1 MLDSFFLSGAE
12 RPVWLW
18 PQHDPRLVALSV
30 LLAVVA
36 SVMALHMA
44 TLAQRAQAGMARQ
57 VALFTSALALGGGIW
72 GMHFIGMLAFSACA
86 RGQFDVLLTFVS
98 ILPGVLASWVALALL
113 TRSELT
119 GKLLLGGGVV
129 VGAGIGTMHY
139 VGMVASSVWPMMRYD
154 PWGFALSM
162 VLAVLL
168 AVVGLWVRFGLQRH
182 LAWNAWPLNGVAG
195 SVMGLAIAAMHY
207 TGMDALRF
215 AGPVAT
221 DSPNG
226 PTSQLLLALAI
237 AVVTVFAGA
246 LVVAINVGLRFRQ
259 LFLEAQQSESRLRA
273 VMDTAID
280 GIIMIDGRGTVQSYN
295 SAAQRILGWSA
306 EQVIGRNVHMLMP
319 EPHHSAHDGYLQHH
333 LRTGEERIIG
343 TGREVQALHQD
354 GSLVPIRLA
363 VGRVQLPGPPLFV
376 GFISDIRERRAIEA
390 SLRESE
396 EKFRSL
402 IDNIPGV
409 TFRAQVDGQWRLL
422 FISDAIEALTGWPAE
437 DFLAR
442 RILLADLIPPAEWQ
456 QVQTRI
462 GQALAQGQ
470 AFEAECRLRHRDG
483 SLRWVSGTGRGVTD
497 SQGRLQWIDGV
508 LVDTTERHA
517 RNAEFESTVHAIWR
531 SQAVVEFDLQGQVL
545 TANANFLSLTG
556 YTLEAIQG
564 QHHRMFC
571 TPSTVQDPSYGA
583 LWARLASG
591 EFASGEFL
599 RLGKHGREVWMYAT
613 YNPIFDAEGQPFK
626 IVKIATDLSLRR
638 AMEQEMRHAKERAEH
653 AAAARSMFLANMSH
667 EIRTPMNAIIGFTEA
682 LQDSALDAVQRR
694 HLGTVHHAARSM
706 LRLLNDILD
715 TAKLEKGAVELE
727 LADFS
732 LRELCGQILAS
743 LRITAQRKGLELRL
757 DYPHTLPDVLHGDAL
772 RVQQILVNLL
782 GNALKFTEQGQVTL
796 RVAYHAGELLLEV
809 QDTGIGIASD
819 KLERIFDPFA
829 QADASTTRRF
839 GGTGLGT
846 TISRQL
852 SELMHGSI
860 SVQSTL
866 GQGSCFTVRL
876 PLPLGK
882 APITLPTL
890 HSSNLRPLRIL
901 AVDDVADNLELLQLT
916 LSRSNHQITPA
927 YGGQQA
933 VELFMQ
939 QAFDLVLMD
948 LQMPCVDGLE
958 ATRRI
963 RTFEQTQQRRPVPI
977 IALSASVLEQD
988 RRNALAAGM
997 DGFADKPLDPQ
1008 RLHLEMARVLD
1019 IRPVDNSNPTLV
1031 PIAPVAVALPPAV
1044 GPQAGP
1050 EPAIDWEKGLRLWTR
1065 LDVFSAALGRFM
1077 QEQQNT
1083 PETLIALLAQQD
1095 WTALRATAHRL
1106 RGAAGNLALTQ
1117 VHNGAV
1123 QLELAA
1129 QQAHLPQMQTLVPAL
1144 SAALAAAAQALQTVQ
1159 TQAATASQDTL
1170 GLAPSVLSAAQ
1181 QVQAL
1186 QALEQLQTALAQA
1199 ELPEAPLHTLAQLLH
1214 ALSLEPL
1221 QQALDHFDFDRAQH
1235 CLERL
1240 RMQLQAATLQT
1251 SPIEKAP

>member
-113 TRSELT
+113 TRAELT
-119 GKLLLGGGVV
+119 GKLLLSGGVV
-129 VGAGIGTMHY
+129 VGAGIGAMHY
-139 VGMVASSVWPMMRYD
+139 VGMAASSVGPMMRYD
-154 PWGFALSM
+154 PWGFALSI

-168 AVVGLWVRFGLQRH
+168 AMVALWVRFGLQRH

-306 EQVIGRNVHMLMP
+306 EQVLGRNVHMLMP

-333 LRTGEERIIG
+333 IRTGEERIIG
-343 TGREVQALHQD
+343 TGREVEALHQD
-354 GSLVPIRLA
+354 GSVVPIRLA

-376 GFISDIRERRAIEA
+376 GFISDISQRRAIEA

-402 IDNIPGV
+402 ISNIPGV
-409 TFRAQVDGQWRLL
+409 TFRSQLNDNWPLL
-422 FISDAIEALTGWPAE
+422 FISDTVHTLTGWTAE
-437 DFLAR
+437 DFLAG
-442 RILLADLIPPAEWQ
+442 RIHFAQLIAPEDWQ
-456 QVQTRI
+456 SVQAAVTQAVQQGTPFQV
-462 GQALAQGQ
+462 
-470 AFEAECRLRHRDG
+470 EYRLKHRDG

-497 SQGRLQWIDGV
+497 PQGGLQWIDGV

-531 SQAVVEFDLQGQVL
+531 SQAVVEFDLQGRVL
-545 TANANFLSLTG
+545 TANTNFLNLTG
-556 YTLEAIQG
+556 YALEEIQG

-571 TPSTVQDPSYGA
+571 PPGTVQDPAYGA
-583 LWARLASG
+583 LWTRLASG

-613 YNPIFDAEGQPFK
+613 YNPILDAEGQPFK

-638 AMEQEMRHAKERAEH
+638 AMEQELRHAKERAEQ

-682 LQDSALDAVQRR
+682 LQDSPLDAVQRR

-757 DYPHTLPDVLHGDAL
+757 DYPDTLPDVLYGDAL

-782 GNALKFTEQGQVTL
+782 GNALKFTEQGHVTL
-796 RVAYHAGELLLEV
+796 HVAYHAGELLLEV
-809 QDTGIGIASD
+809 QDTGIGIAAD

-860 SVQSTL
+860 GVRSTL
-866 GQGSCFTVRL
+866 GKGSTFSVRL

-882 APITLPTL
+882 TPIAPPTLP
-890 HSSNLRPLRIL
+890 SNSLRPLRIL

-916 LSRSNHQITPA
+916 LSRSNHQMTPA

-939 QAFDLVLMD
+939 QPFDLVLMD

-963 RTFEQTQQRRPVPI
+963 RAFEQAQQRRPVPI

-1019 IRPVDNSNPTLV
+1019 IRPVDNSSPMV
-1031 PIAPVAVALPPAV
+1031 PPLAPVAVPLPAAW

-1065 LDVFSAALGRFM
+1065 LDLFSAALGRFV

-1083 PETLIALLAQQD
+1083 PESLATLLAQQD
-1095 WTALRATAHRL
+1095 WPTLRATAHRL

-1117 VHNGAV
+1117 VHDAAV

-1129 QQAHLPQMQTLVPAL
+1129 QQGHLPRMQTLVPAL
-1144 SAALAAAAQALQTVQ
+1144 SDALAAAAQALQAVQ
-1159 TQAATASQDTL
+1159 THAPASQDAL
-1170 GLAPSVLSAAQ
+1170 GLVPSVLSASQ
-1181 QVQAL
+1181 QTQAL

-1199 ELPEAPLHTLAQLLH
+1199 ELPEAPLHTLAQLLP
-1214 ALSLEPL
+1214 ALALEPL
-1221 QQALDHFDFDRAQH
+1221 QQAIDHFDFDRAQH

-1240 RMQLQAATLQT
+1240 RVQLPPATT
-1251 SPIEKAP
+1251 EEPT

>member
-1 MLDSFFLSGAE
+1 MLDAFFLSGAE

-30 LLAVVA
+30 LLAIVA

-86 RGQFDVLLTFVS
+86 RGQFDAFLTFLS
-98 ILPGVLASWVALALL
+98 ILPSVFASWVALALL
-113 TRSELT
+113 IRSELT

-129 VGAGIGTMHY
+129 VGTGIGTMHY
-139 VGMVASSVWPMMRYD
+139 VGMAASSVWPMMRYD
-154 PWGFALSM
+154 PWGFALSI

-168 AVVGLWVRFGLQRH
+168 AVVALWVRFGLQRH
-182 LAWNAWPLNGVAG
+182 LAWHSWPLNGVAG
-195 SVMGLAIAAMHY
+195 IVMGLAIAAMHY

-215 AGPVAT
+215 AGPVVT
-221 DSPNG
+221 DAPSD

-280 GIIMIDGRGTVQSYN
+280 GIIMIDSRGTVQSYN

-333 LRTGEERIIG
+333 IRTGEERIIG
-343 TGREVQALHQD
+343 TGREVEALHQN
-354 GSLVPIRLA
+354 GSAVPIRLA

-409 TFRAQVDGQWRLL
+409 TFRAQVDGLWRLL

-442 RILLADLIPPAEWQ
+442 RILLADLIPPDEWQ
-456 QVQTRI
+456 QVQTCIR
-462 GQALAQGQ
+462 QAVVQGH
-470 AFEAECRLRHRDG
+470 AFEAECRLHHRDG

-497 SQGRLQWIDGV
+497 SQGCLQWIDGV

-531 SQAVVEFDLQGQVL
+531 SQAVAEFDLQGRVL
-545 TANANFLSLTG
+545 TANANFLNLTG
-556 YTLEAIQG
+556 YALEEIQG
-564 QHHRMFC
+564 QHHSMFC
-571 TPSTVQDPSYGA
+571 TSGTAEDPSYGA

-638 AMEQEMRHAKERAEH
+638 AMEQELRQAKERAEH

-682 LQDSALDAVQRR
+682 LQDSHLDAVQRR

-757 DYPHTLPDVLHGDAL
+757 EYPDTLPDVLHGDAL

-782 GNALKFTEQGQVTL
+782 GNALKFTEQGHVTL
-796 RVAYHAGELLLEV
+796 HVAYHAGELLLEV
-809 QDTGIGIASD
+809 EDTGIGIAPD

-852 SELMHGSI
+852 SELMQGSI

-866 GQGSCFTVRL
+866 GQGSTFSVRL

-882 APITLPTL
+882 TPMAPSALPQ
-890 HSSNLRPLRIL
+890 SSLRPLRIL

-916 LSRSNHQITPA
+916 LGRSNHHVTLA
-927 YGGQQA
+927 YSGKEA
-933 VELFMQ
+933 VALFMQ
-939 QAFDLVLMD
+939 QPFDLVLMD

-963 RTFEQTQQRRPVPI
+963 RAFEQTQQRRPVPI

-1019 IRPVDNSNPTLV
+1019 IRPV
-1031 PIAPVAVALPPAV
+1031 AVAALPPAPTPPT
-1044 GPQAGP
+1044 GPD
-1050 EPAIDWEKGLRLWTR
+1050 PAIDWEKGLRLWTR
-1065 LDVFSAALGRFM
+1065 LDLFSAALNRFV

-1083 PETLIALLAQQD
+1083 PDSLAALLAQQD
-1095 WTALRATAHRL
+1095 ATALRATAHRL

-1117 VHNGAV
+1117 VHAWAG
-1123 QLELAA
+1123 QLEAA
-1129 QQAHLPQMQTLVPAL
+1129 ARQNDLPQMQTLVPAL
-1144 SAALAAAAQALQTVQ
+1144 SAALAAAAQALQAVQ
-1159 TQAATASQDTL
+1159 SHATPVARDTL
-1170 GLAPSVLSAAQ
+1170 GLIPKVLDPEQQAQ
-1181 QVQAL
+1181 VL
-1186 QALEQLQTALAQA
+1186 GALEQLQTALAQA
-1199 ELPEAPLHTLAQLLH
+1199 ELPEAPLHTLAQLLP

-1235 CLERL
+1235 CLKRL
-1240 RMQLQAATLQT
+1240 RAQLQPATT
-1251 SPIEKAP
+1251 EEPTPS